1 MRIIKTL
8 LWVAIYAVGS
18 FSAAAIA
25 QSTAAYPAKPIRL
38 IVPFPPGSGTD
49 ILARILAQEMSKSWK
64 QAVVVD
70 NRPGAS
76 TIIGTDIVAKAPP
89 DGYTLVMASNNH
101 AINSTLFGK
110 LPFDPVKD
118 FTPVGQVA
126 VLPFMLVVTPALPVN
141 NVKDL
146 LELALAKPGKLNY
159 ASTGNGTPPHVAAEL
174 LKQQAGI
181 NLLHIPYK
189 GSADAVTAVI
199 SGTVSVMFAN
209 TLSVLSQVRAGRLR
223 ALAVGSPQRI
233 AIAPELPT
241 IAESGFP
248 GFDVNLWAGILAP
261 ANTPKDIVV
270 KLNNEIVRILGLP
283 DVQKNFAAQGAEI
296 RPSTPE
302 QFAKFINDE
311 IDRLGK
317 VAKAA
322 NMHAD

>member
-8 LWVAIYAVGS
+8 LWVAVYMAGC
-18 FSAAAIA
+18 FNTAAIA
-25 QSTAAYPAKPIRL
+25 QSAATYPAKPIRL
-38 IVPFPPGSGTD
+38 VVPFPPGSGTD

-64 QAVVVD
+64 QTVVVD

-89 DGYTLVMASNNH
+89 DGYALVMASNNH
-101 AINSTLFGK
+101 AINSTLFAK

-126 VLPFMLVVTPALPVN
+126 VLPFMLVVNPALPVN

-146 LELALAKPGKLNY
+146 LDLALAKPGKLNY

-241 IAESGFP
+241 VAESGFP

-261 ANTPKDIVV
+261 ANTPKDIVA

-296 RPSTPE
+296 TPSTPE

-317 VAKAA
+317 VAKVA

>member
-1 MRIIKTL
+1 MAGCFNT
-8 LWVAIYAVGS
+8 
-18 FSAAAIA
+18 AAIA
-25 QSTAAYPAKPIRL
+25 QSAATYPAKPIRL
-38 IVPFPPGSGTD
+38 VVPFPPGSGTD

-64 QAVVVD
+64 QTVVVD

-89 DGYTLVMASNNH
+89 DGYALVMASNNH
-101 AINSTLFGK
+101 AINSTLFAK

-118 FTPVGQVA
+118 FTPVGQIA
-126 VLPFMLVVTPALPVN
+126 VLPFMLVVNPALPVN

-146 LELALAKPGKLNY
+146 LDLALAKPGKLNY

-241 IAESGFP
+241 VAESGFP

-261 ANTPKDIVV
+261 ANTPKDIVA

-296 RPSTPE
+296 TPSTPE

-317 VAKAA
+317 VAKVA